1 MARET
6 STAAVIG
13 GGKMGCDISAVLAA
27 AGWEVHCQEPEPRM
41 RTSLPVRFRNALK
54 PLRAPK
60 ATPARFHIH
69 EQLDT
74 IPWQQ
79 AALVIEA
86 VPEQL
91 PLKQALF
98 AKVEALAPRS
108 AILTTNTSSL
118 RLADVM
124 RKVRHKDRVAIL
136 HWATPANISPLIEVV
151 RGTRTSPGTIRRINE
166 WMRKLGKIVVNLN
179 RDVPGMIVNRAQHA
193 MMRECFSLVDKGICS
208 LEDID
213 VAVRYGFGFRYVVCG
228 PVRQRDLNGL
238 VINYRAATQIYPT
251 LNNSRVPP
259 RALKSRVKAGH
270 VGVTV
275 GRGFYQWDRRTLGP
289 WLLRYEKTLD
299 ALLRL
304 MRETI
309 DGGEKQGGNRRP
321 SRTRSASRRIASTAG
336 R

>member
-1 MARET
+1 MAREAAA
-6 STAAVIG
+6 AAVIG

-41 RTSLPVRFRNALK
+41 RASLPVRLRNALA
-54 PLRAPK
+54 PLRAAK
-60 ATPARFHIH
+60 AASARFHIH
-69 EQLDT
+69 DALDT
-74 IPWQQ
+74 IPWRQI
-79 AALVIEA
+79 ALVIEA

-91 PLKQALF
+91 SLKQALF
-98 AKVEALAPRS
+98 AKIEVLAPRS

-118 RLADVM
+118 RLSDVM

-151 RGTRTSPGTIRRINE
+151 RGTRTSLGTIRRINQ
-166 WMRKLGKIVVNLN
+166 WMRSLGKIVVNLN

-213 VAVRYGFGFRYVVCG
+213 LAVRYGFGFRYVVCG

-238 VINYRAATQIYPT
+238 VINHRAAAQIYPT
-251 LNNSRVPP
+251 LNNRRVPP
-259 RALKSRVKAGH
+259 RALASRVKAGH

-275 GRGFYQWDRRTLGP
+275 GRGFYQWDKRTLGP

-309 DGGEKQGGNRRP
+309 DGERTQRRNRRMP
-321 SRTRSASRRIASTAG
+321 LRRPESR
-336 R
+336 

>member
-1 MARET
+1 MARGT
-6 STAAVIG
+6 STVATIG

-27 AGWEVHCQEPEPRM
+27 AGWEVHCQEPEQRM
-41 RTSLPVRFRNALK
+41 RGSLPVRFRNALE

-60 ATPARFHIH
+60 STLARFHIH
-69 EQLDT
+69 EQLDM
-74 IPWQQ
+74 IPWGQV
-79 AALVIEA
+79 ALVIEA

-91 PLKQALF
+91 PLKQTLF
-98 AKVEALAPRS
+98 AKIEALAPRS

-124 RKVRHKDRVAIL
+124 RKVRHKDRVAIV

-151 RGTRTSPGTIRRINE
+151 RGTRTSPGTIRRINQ
-166 WMRKLGKIVVNLN
+166 WMRSLGKIVVNLN

-213 VAVRYGFGFRYVVCG
+213 LAVRYGFGFRYVVCG

-238 VINYRAATQIYPT
+238 VINYGAATQIYPT
-251 LNNSRVPP
+251 LNNSRMPP

-275 GRGFYQWDRRTLGP
+275 GRGFYQWDQRTLGP

-309 DGGEKQGGNRRP
+309 DRGEKQGRKRRP
-321 SRTRSASRRIASTAG
+321 SRARRA
-336 R
+336 